1 MKNKIFRHFNY
12 KITRKSSFQIEKLH
26 TAGFNSE
33 LFKRKIH
40 YICGLNFGNENQSS
54 QLLIS
59 SMESTIEQKLRSLYQ
74 LQQIDSK
81 IDQLR
86 TLRGELP
93 MEVKDLEDEIAG
105 LETRLEKFNEDLV
118 GLKKLIAEKQAFI
131 KDANALKA
139 KYEQQLMGVKNSREY
154 DALSK
159 EVEIQGLE
167 IQIAEKKIREF
178 NVQIDQRSQELQRLS
193 DEMAGRKKDLDNKK
207 SELNS
212 IIAETEK
219 EEQDLLSSSEKA
231 RKNIEDRL
239 LTAYTRIRSN
249 SRNGLAVVTVQRDAC
264 GGCFNQIPPQRQMD
278 IRTRK
283 RIAICEH
290 CGRILVDADI
300 NAVEA

>member
-1 MKNKIFRHFNY
+1 
-12 KITRKSSFQIEKLH
+12 
-26 TAGFNSE
+26 
-33 LFKRKIH
+33 
-40 YICGLNFGNENQSS
+40 
-54 QLLIS
+54 
-59 SMESTIEQKLRSLYQ
+59 MESTIEQKLRSLYQ

-212 IIAETEK
+212 IVAETEK
-219 EEQDLLSSSEKA
+219 EEQELINASEKA
-231 RKNIEDRL
+231 RQNIEERL
-239 LTAYTRIRSN
+239 LVAYTRIRKN

-283 RIAICEH
+283 RIAVCEH
-290 CGRILVDADI
+290 CGRILVDAEIDTVM
-300 NAVEA
+300 A

>member
-1 MKNKIFRHFNY
+1 
-12 KITRKSSFQIEKLH
+12 
-26 TAGFNSE
+26 
-33 LFKRKIH
+33 
-40 YICGLNFGNENQSS
+40 
-54 QLLIS
+54 
-59 SMESTIEQKLRSLYQ
+59 MESTIEQKLRSLYQ

-93 MEVKDLEDEIAG
+93 MEVKDLEDEIEG

-131 KDANALKA
+131 KDAQALKA

-178 NVQIDQRSQELQRLS
+178 NAQIDSRSQELQRFS
-193 DEMAGRKKDLDNKK
+193 DELAGRKKDLDNKK
-207 SELNS
+207 AELS
-212 IIAETEK
+212 DIVAETEK
-219 EEQDLLSSSEKA
+219 EEQELMAASEKA
-231 RKNIEDRL
+231 RTGIEDRL
-239 LTAYTRIRSN
+239 LTAYTRIRKN

-300 NAVEA
+300 EAVVA

>member
-1 MKNKIFRHFNY
+1 
-12 KITRKSSFQIEKLH
+12 
-26 TAGFNSE
+26 
-33 LFKRKIH
+33 
-40 YICGLNFGNENQSS
+40 
-54 QLLIS
+54 
-59 SMESTIEQKLRSLYQ
+59 MESTIEQKLRSLYL
-74 LQQIDSK
+74 LQQIDTK

-93 MEVKDLEDEIAG
+93 MEVNDLEDEIIG
-105 LETRLEKFNEDLV
+105 LETRLEKYNEDLNA
-118 GLKKLIAEKQAFI
+118 LKKLIGEKQAFI
-131 KDANALKA
+131 KDANALKT

-178 NVQIDQRSQELQRLS
+178 NVQIEQRSSELQRLS
-193 DEMAGRKKDLDNKK
+193 DELAGRKKDLDNKK
-207 SELNS
+207 TELNG

-219 EEQDLLSSSEKA
+219 EEQDLIVNSKKAEKH
-231 RKNIEDRL
+231 IEERL
-239 LTAYTRIRSN
+239 LTAYHRIRSS

-283 RIAICEH
+283 KIAICEH
-290 CGRILVDADI
+290 CGRVLVDAEI
-300 NAVEA
+300 NTVEA

>member
-1 MKNKIFRHFNY
+1 
-12 KITRKSSFQIEKLH
+12 
-26 TAGFNSE
+26 
-33 LFKRKIH
+33 
-40 YICGLNFGNENQSS
+40 
-54 QLLIS
+54 
-59 SMESTIEQKLRSLYQ
+59 MESTIEQKLRSLHQ

-81 IDQLR
+81 IDELR

-93 MEVKDLEDEIAG
+93 MEVNDLEDEIAG
-105 LETRLEKFNEDLV
+105 LETRLEKYNEDIG

-178 NVQIDQRSQELQRLS
+178 NNQIDLRSQELQALS
-193 DEMAGRKKDLDNKK
+193 DELAGRKKDLDNKK
-207 SELNS
+207 GELNS

-219 EEQDLLSSSEKA
+219 EEADLLASSEKA
-231 RKNIEDRL
+231 RAHIEERL
-239 LTAYTRIRSN
+239 LVAYTRIRKN
-249 SRNGLAVVTVQRDAC
+249 ARNGLAVVTVQRDAC

-283 RIAICEH
+283 KIAICEH

-300 NAVEA
+300 EAIEA

>member
-1 MKNKIFRHFNY
+1 
-12 KITRKSSFQIEKLH
+12 
-26 TAGFNSE
+26 
-33 LFKRKIH
+33 
-40 YICGLNFGNENQSS
+40 
-54 QLLIS
+54 
-59 SMESTIEQKLRSLYQ
+59 MESTIEQKLRSLYQ

-93 MEVKDLEDEIAG
+93 MEVKDLEDEIEG

-131 KDANALKA
+131 KDAQALKT

-167 IQIAEKKIREF
+167 IQIAEKKIREI
-178 NVQIDQRSQELQRLS
+178 NAQIDGRSQELQRFS
-193 DEMAGRKKDLDNKK
+193 DELAGRKKDLDNKK
-207 SELNS
+207 AELND
-212 IIAETEK
+212 IVAETEK
-219 EEQDLLSSSEKA
+219 EEQDLISASDKA
-231 RKNIEDRL
+231 RTGIEERL
-239 LTAYTRIRSN
+239 LVAYTRIRKN
-249 SRNGLAVVTVQRDAC
+249 SLNGLAVVTVQRDAC

-300 NAVEA
+300 DAVTA

>member
-1 MKNKIFRHFNY
+1 
-12 KITRKSSFQIEKLH
+12 
-26 TAGFNSE
+26 
-33 LFKRKIH
+33 
-40 YICGLNFGNENQSS
+40 
-54 QLLIS
+54 
-59 SMESTIEQKLRSLYQ
+59 MESTIEQKLRALYL
-74 LQQIDSK
+74 LQQIDTK

-93 MEVKDLEDEIAG
+93 MEVNDLEDEIIG
-105 LETRLEKFNEDLV
+105 LETRLEKYNEDLSA
-118 GLKKLIAEKQAFI
+118 LKKLIGEKQAFI

-178 NVQIDQRSQELQRLS
+178 NVQIEQRSGELQRLS
-193 DEMAGRKKDLDNKK
+193 DELAGRKKDLDNKK
-207 SELNS
+207 TELNG

-219 EEQDLLSSSEKA
+219 EEQDLIVNSKKAEKH
-231 RKNIEDRL
+231 IEERL
-239 LTAYTRIRSN
+239 LTAYHRIRSS

-283 RIAICEH
+283 KIAICEH
-290 CGRILVDADI
+290 CGRVLVDAEI
-300 NAVEA
+300 NTVEA

>member
-1 MKNKIFRHFNY
+1 
-12 KITRKSSFQIEKLH
+12 
-26 TAGFNSE
+26 
-33 LFKRKIH
+33 
-40 YICGLNFGNENQSS
+40 
-54 QLLIS
+54 
-59 SMESTIEQKLRSLYQ
+59 MESTIEQKLRSLYQ

-193 DEMAGRKKDLDNKK
+193 DELAGRKKDLDNKK

-212 IIAETEK
+212 IVAETEK
-219 EEQDLLSSSEKA
+219 EEEELINSSEKA

-239 LTAYTRIRSN
+239 LVAYTRIRKN
-249 SRNGLAVVTVQRDAC
+249 SLNGLAVVTVQRDAC

-283 RIAICEH
+283 RIAVCEH

>member
-1 MKNKIFRHFNY
+1 
-12 KITRKSSFQIEKLH
+12 
-26 TAGFNSE
+26 
-33 LFKRKIH
+33 
-40 YICGLNFGNENQSS
+40 
-54 QLLIS
+54 
-59 SMESTIEQKLRSLYQ
+59 MESTIEQKLRSLYQ

-93 MEVKDLEDEIAG
+93 MEVKDLEDEIEG

-131 KDANALKA
+131 KDAQALKA

-167 IQIAEKKIREF
+167 IQIAEKKIREI
-178 NVQIDQRSQELQRLS
+178 NAQIDSRSQELQRFS
-193 DEMAGRKKDLDNKK
+193 DELAGRKKDLDNKK
-207 SELNS
+207 GELND
-212 IIAETEK
+212 IVAETEK
-219 EEQDLLSSSEKA
+219 EEQELIAASEKA
-231 RKNIEDRL
+231 RKGIEDRL
-239 LTAYTRIRSN
+239 LTAYTRIRKN
-249 SRNGLAVVTVQRDAC
+249 ARNGLAVVTVQRDAC

-300 NAVEA
+300 EAVTA

>member
-1 MKNKIFRHFNY
+1 
-12 KITRKSSFQIEKLH
+12 
-26 TAGFNSE
+26 
-33 LFKRKIH
+33 
-40 YICGLNFGNENQSS
+40 
-54 QLLIS
+54 
-59 SMESTIEQKLRSLYQ
+59 MESTIEQKLRSLYQ

-219 EEQDLLSSSEKA
+219 EEQDLLCSSEKA

>member
-1 MKNKIFRHFNY
+1 
-12 KITRKSSFQIEKLH
+12 
-26 TAGFNSE
+26 
-33 LFKRKIH
+33 
-40 YICGLNFGNENQSS
+40 
-54 QLLIS
+54 
-59 SMESTIEQKLRSLYQ
+59 MESTIEQKLRSLYL
-74 LQQIDSK
+74 LQQIDTK

-93 MEVKDLEDEIAG
+93 MEVNDLEDEIIG
-105 LETRLEKFNEDLV
+105 LETRLEKYNEDLNA
-118 GLKKLIAEKQAFI
+118 LKKLIGEKQAFI
-131 KDANALKA
+131 KDANALKT

-178 NVQIDQRSQELQRLS
+178 NVQIEQRSSELQRLS
-193 DEMAGRKKDLDNKK
+193 DELAGRKKDLDNKK
-207 SELNS
+207 TELNG

-219 EEQDLLSSSEKA
+219 EEQDLIVNSKKAEKH
-231 RKNIEDRL
+231 IEERL
-239 LTAYTRIRSN
+239 LTAYHRIRGS

-283 RIAICEH
+283 KIAICEH
-290 CGRILVDADI
+290 CGRVLVDSEI
-300 NAVEA
+300 NTVEA

>member
-1 MKNKIFRHFNY
+1 
-12 KITRKSSFQIEKLH
+12 
-26 TAGFNSE
+26 
-33 LFKRKIH
+33 
-40 YICGLNFGNENQSS
+40 
-54 QLLIS
+54 
-59 SMESTIEQKLRSLYQ
+59 MESTIEQKLRSLYQ

-93 MEVKDLEDEIAG
+93 MEVKDLEDEIEG

-131 KDANALKA
+131 KDAQALKA

-167 IQIAEKKIREF
+167 IQIAEKKIREI
-178 NVQIDQRSQELQRLS
+178 NAQIDSRSQELQRFS
-193 DEMAGRKKDLDNKK
+193 DELAGRKKDLDNKK
-207 SELNS
+207 TELND
-212 IIAETEK
+212 IVAETEK
-219 EEQDLLSSSEKA
+219 EEQDLIASSENA
-231 RKNIEDRL
+231 RKNIEERL
-239 LTAYTRIRSN
+239 LTAYTRIRKN
-249 SRNGLAVVTVQRDAC
+249 ALNGLAVVTVQRDAC

-300 NAVEA
+300 DAVVA

>member
-1 MKNKIFRHFNY
+1 
-12 KITRKSSFQIEKLH
+12 
-26 TAGFNSE
+26 
-33 LFKRKIH
+33 
-40 YICGLNFGNENQSS
+40 
-54 QLLIS
+54 
-59 SMESTIEQKLRSLYQ
+59 MESTIEQKLRSLYQ
-74 LQQIDSK
+74 LQQIDTK

-105 LETRLEKFNEDLV
+105 LETRLEKYNEELG
-118 GLKKLIAEKQAFI
+118 GLKKLIGEKQVFI

-178 NVQIDQRSQELQRLS
+178 NVQIEQRNAELQRLS
-193 DEMAGRKKDLDNKK
+193 DELAGRKKDLDNKRT
-207 SELNS
+207 ELNG

-219 EEQDLLSSSEKA
+219 EEQDLLANSKKA
-231 RKNIEDRL
+231 EGNIEERL
-239 LTAYTRIRSN
+239 LTAYHRIRTN
-249 SRNGLAVVTVQRDAC
+249 TRNGLAVVTVQRDAC

-283 RIAICEH
+283 KIAICEH
-290 CGRILVDADI
+290 CGRILVDSEI
-300 NAVEA
+300 NSVEA

>member
-1 MKNKIFRHFNY
+1 
-12 KITRKSSFQIEKLH
+12 
-26 TAGFNSE
+26 
-33 LFKRKIH
+33 
-40 YICGLNFGNENQSS
+40 
-54 QLLIS
+54 
-59 SMESTIEQKLRSLYQ
+59 MESTIEQKLRSLYQ

-93 MEVKDLEDEIAG
+93 MEVKDLEDEIEG

-131 KDANALKA
+131 KDAQALKA

-178 NVQIDQRSQELQRLS
+178 NAQIDSRSQELQRFS
-193 DEMAGRKKDLDNKK
+193 DELAGRKKDLDNKK
-207 SELNS
+207 AELND
-212 IIAETEK
+212 IVAETEK
-219 EEQDLLSSSEKA
+219 EEQELITASEKA
-231 RKNIEDRL
+231 RTGIEDRL
-239 LTAYTRIRSN
+239 LVAYTRIRKN
-249 SRNGLAVVTVQRDAC
+249 SLNGLAVVTVQRDAC

-300 NAVEA
+300 DAVTA

>member
-1 MKNKIFRHFNY
+1 
-12 KITRKSSFQIEKLH
+12 
-26 TAGFNSE
+26 
-33 LFKRKIH
+33 
-40 YICGLNFGNENQSS
+40 
-54 QLLIS
+54 
-59 SMESTIEQKLRSLYQ
+59 MESTIEQKLRSLYQ

-93 MEVKDLEDEIAG
+93 MEVKDLEDEIEG

-131 KDANALKA
+131 KDAQALKV

-167 IQIAEKKIREF
+167 IQIAEKKIREI
-178 NVQIDQRSQELQRLS
+178 NAQIDSRSQELQRFS
-193 DEMAGRKKDLDNKK
+193 DELAGRKKDLDNKK
-207 SELNS
+207 GELND
-212 IIAETEK
+212 IVAETEK
-219 EEQDLLSSSEKA
+219 EEQELIASSDKA

-239 LTAYTRIRSN
+239 LTAYTRIRKN
-249 SRNGLAVVTVQRDAC
+249 ARNGLAVVTVQRDAC

-300 NAVEA
+300 DAVTA

>member
-1 MKNKIFRHFNY
+1 
-12 KITRKSSFQIEKLH
+12 
-26 TAGFNSE
+26 
-33 LFKRKIH
+33 
-40 YICGLNFGNENQSS
+40 
-54 QLLIS
+54 
-59 SMESTIEQKLRSLYQ
+59 MESTIEQKLRSLYL
-74 LQQIDSK
+74 LQQIDTK

-93 MEVKDLEDEIAG
+93 MEVNDLEDEIIG
-105 LETRLEKFNEDLV
+105 LETRLEKYNEDLNA
-118 GLKKLIAEKQAFI
+118 LKKLIGEKQAFI
-131 KDANALKA
+131 NDANALKT

-178 NVQIDQRSQELQRLS
+178 NVQIEQRSSELQRLS
-193 DEMAGRKKDLDNKK
+193 DELAGRKKDLDNKK
-207 SELNS
+207 TELNG

-219 EEQDLLSSSEKA
+219 EEQDLIVNSKKAEKH
-231 RKNIEDRL
+231 IEERL
-239 LTAYTRIRSN
+239 LTAYHRIRGS

-283 RIAICEH
+283 KIAICEH
-290 CGRILVDADI
+290 CGRVLVDSEI
-300 NAVEA
+300 NTVEA

>member
-1 MKNKIFRHFNY
+1 
-12 KITRKSSFQIEKLH
+12 
-26 TAGFNSE
+26 
-33 LFKRKIH
+33 
-40 YICGLNFGNENQSS
+40 
-54 QLLIS
+54 
-59 SMESTIEQKLRSLYQ
+59 MESTIEQKLRSLYL
-74 LQQIDSK
+74 LQQIDTK

-93 MEVKDLEDEIAG
+93 MEVNDLEDEIIG
-105 LETRLEKFNEDLV
+105 LETRLEKYNEDLTA
-118 GLKKLIAEKQAFI
+118 LKKLIGEKQAFI

-178 NVQIDQRSQELQRLS
+178 NVQIEQRSSELQRLS
-193 DEMAGRKKDLDNKK
+193 DELAGRKKDLDNKK
-207 SELNS
+207 TELNG

-219 EEQDLLSSSEKA
+219 EEQDLIVNSKKAEKH
-231 RKNIEDRL
+231 IEERL
-239 LTAYTRIRSN
+239 LTAYHRIRGS

-283 RIAICEH
+283 KIAICEH
-290 CGRILVDADI
+290 CGRVLVDSEI
-300 NAVEA
+300 NTVEA

>member
-1 MKNKIFRHFNY
+1 
-12 KITRKSSFQIEKLH
+12 
-26 TAGFNSE
+26 
-33 LFKRKIH
+33 
-40 YICGLNFGNENQSS
+40 
-54 QLLIS
+54 
-59 SMESTIEQKLRSLYQ
+59 MESTIEQKLRALYL
-74 LQQIDSK
+74 LQQIDTK

-93 MEVKDLEDEIAG
+93 MEVNDLEDEIIG
-105 LETRLEKFNEDLV
+105 LETRLEKYNEDLSA
-118 GLKKLIAEKQAFI
+118 LKKLIGEKQAFI

-178 NVQIDQRSQELQRLS
+178 NVQIEQRSGELQRLS
-193 DEMAGRKKDLDNKK
+193 DELAGRKKDLDNKK
-207 SELNS
+207 TELNG

-219 EEQDLLSSSEKA
+219 EEQDLIVNSKKAEKH
-231 RKNIEDRL
+231 IEERL
-239 LTAYTRIRSN
+239 LTAYHRIRGS

-283 RIAICEH
+283 KIAICEH
-290 CGRILVDADI
+290 CGRVLVDAEI
-300 NAVEA
+300 NTVEA

>member
-1 MKNKIFRHFNY
+1 
-12 KITRKSSFQIEKLH
+12 
-26 TAGFNSE
+26 
-33 LFKRKIH
+33 
-40 YICGLNFGNENQSS
+40 
-54 QLLIS
+54 
-59 SMESTIEQKLRSLYQ
+59 MESTIEQKLRSLYL
-74 LQQIDSK
+74 LQQIDTK

-93 MEVKDLEDEIAG
+93 MEVNDLEDEIIG
-105 LETRLEKFNEDLV
+105 LETRLEKYNEDLG
-118 GLKKLIAEKQAFI
+118 GLKKLIGEKQAFI

-178 NVQIDQRSQELQRLS
+178 NLQIEQRSGELQRLS
-193 DEMAGRKKDLDNKK
+193 DELAGRKKDLDNKK
-207 SELNS
+207 TELNG

-219 EEQDLLSSSEKA
+219 EEQDLLTNSKKA
-231 RKNIEDRL
+231 EKNIEERL
-239 LTAYTRIRSN
+239 LTAYHRIRNS

-283 RIAICEH
+283 KIAICEH
-290 CGRILVDADI
+290 CGRILVDSEI
-300 NAVEA
+300 NTVEA

>member
-1 MKNKIFRHFNY
+1 
-12 KITRKSSFQIEKLH
+12 
-26 TAGFNSE
+26 
-33 LFKRKIH
+33 
-40 YICGLNFGNENQSS
+40 
-54 QLLIS
+54 
-59 SMESTIEQKLRSLYQ
+59 MESTIEQKLRSLYL
-74 LQQIDSK
+74 LQQIDTK

-93 MEVKDLEDEIAG
+93 MEVNDLEDEIIG
-105 LETRLEKFNEDLV
+105 LETRLEKYNEDLNA
-118 GLKKLIAEKQAFI
+118 LKKLIGEKQAFI

-178 NVQIDQRSQELQRLS
+178 NVQIEQRSGELQRLS
-193 DEMAGRKKDLDNKK
+193 DELAGRKKDLDNKK
-207 SELNS
+207 TELNG

-219 EEQDLLSSSEKA
+219 EEQDLIVNSKKAEKH
-231 RKNIEDRL
+231 IEERL
-239 LTAYTRIRSN
+239 LTAYHRIRGS

-283 RIAICEH
+283 KIAICEH
-290 CGRILVDADI
+290 CGRVLVDSEI
-300 NAVEA
+300 NTVEA

>member
-1 MKNKIFRHFNY
+1 
-12 KITRKSSFQIEKLH
+12 
-26 TAGFNSE
+26 
-33 LFKRKIH
+33 
-40 YICGLNFGNENQSS
+40 
-54 QLLIS
+54 
-59 SMESTIEQKLRSLYQ
+59 MESTIEQKLRALYL
-74 LQQIDSK
+74 LQQIDTK

-93 MEVKDLEDEIAG
+93 MEVNDLEDEIIG
-105 LETRLEKFNEDLV
+105 LETRLEKYNEDLG

-178 NVQIDQRSQELQRLS
+178 NLQIEQRSGELQRLS
-193 DEMAGRKKDLDNKK
+193 DELAGRKKDLDNKK
-207 SELNS
+207 TELNG

-219 EEQDLLSSSEKA
+219 EEQDLITNSKKAEKS
-231 RKNIEDRL
+231 IEERL
-239 LTAYTRIRSN
+239 LIAYHRIRSS

-283 RIAICEH
+283 KIAICEH
-290 CGRILVDADI
+290 CGRILVDSEI
-300 NAVEA
+300 NSVEA

>member
-1 MKNKIFRHFNY
+1 
-12 KITRKSSFQIEKLH
+12 
-26 TAGFNSE
+26 
-33 LFKRKIH
+33 
-40 YICGLNFGNENQSS
+40 
-54 QLLIS
+54 
-59 SMESTIEQKLRSLYQ
+59 MESTIEQKLRSLYL
-74 LQQIDSK
+74 LQQIDTK

-93 MEVKDLEDEIAG
+93 MEVNDLEDEIIG
-105 LETRLEKFNEDLV
+105 LETRLEKYNEDLG

-178 NVQIDQRSQELQRLS
+178 NLQIEQRSGELQRLS
-193 DEMAGRKKDLDNKK
+193 DELAGRKKDLDNKK
-207 SELNS
+207 TELNG

-219 EEQDLLSSSEKA
+219 EVQQDLLTNSKKA
-231 RKNIEDRL
+231 EKNIEERL
-239 LTAYTRIRSN
+239 LTAYHRIRNS

-283 RIAICEH
+283 KIAICEH
-290 CGRILVDADI
+290 CGRILVDSEI
-300 NAVEA
+300 NTVEA

>member
-1 MKNKIFRHFNY
+1 
-12 KITRKSSFQIEKLH
+12 
-26 TAGFNSE
+26 
-33 LFKRKIH
+33 
-40 YICGLNFGNENQSS
+40 
-54 QLLIS
+54 
-59 SMESTIEQKLRSLYQ
+59 MESTIEQKLRSLYL
-74 LQQIDSK
+74 LQQIDTK

-93 MEVKDLEDEIAG
+93 MEVNDLEDEIIG
-105 LETRLEKFNEDLV
+105 LETRLEKYNEDLNA
-118 GLKKLIAEKQAFI
+118 LKKLIGEKQAFI
-131 KDANALKA
+131 KDANALKT

-178 NVQIDQRSQELQRLS
+178 NVQIEQRSSELQRLS
-193 DEMAGRKKDLDNKK
+193 DELAGRKKDLDNKK
-207 SELNS
+207 TELNG

-219 EEQDLLSSSEKA
+219 EEQDLLVNSKKAEKH
-231 RKNIEDRL
+231 IEERL
-239 LTAYTRIRSN
+239 LTAYHRIRGS

-283 RIAICEH
+283 KIAICEH
-290 CGRILVDADI
+290 CGRVLVDSEI
-300 NAVEA
+300 NTVEA

>member
-1 MKNKIFRHFNY
+1 
-12 KITRKSSFQIEKLH
+12 
-26 TAGFNSE
+26 
-33 LFKRKIH
+33 
-40 YICGLNFGNENQSS
+40 
-54 QLLIS
+54 
-59 SMESTIEQKLRSLYQ
+59 MESTIEQKLRALYL
-74 LQQIDSK
+74 LQQIDTK

-93 MEVKDLEDEIAG
+93 MEVNDLEDEIIG
-105 LETRLEKFNEDLV
+105 LETRLEKYNEDL
-118 GLKKLIAEKQAFI
+118 GSLKKLIGEKQAFI

-139 KYEQQLMGVKNSREY
+139 KYEQQLMSVKNSREY

-178 NVQIDQRSQELQRLS
+178 NVQIEERSTELQRLS
-193 DEMAGRKKDLDNKK
+193 DELAGRKKDLDNKK
-207 SELNS
+207 TELNG

-219 EEQDLLSSSEKA
+219 EEQDLITNSKKAEKS
-231 RKNIEDRL
+231 IEERL
-239 LTAYTRIRSN
+239 LRAYHRIRNS

-283 RIAICEH
+283 KIAICEH
-290 CGRILVDADI
+290 CGRILVDSEI
-300 NAVEA
+300 STVEV

>member
-1 MKNKIFRHFNY
+1 
-12 KITRKSSFQIEKLH
+12 
-26 TAGFNSE
+26 
-33 LFKRKIH
+33 
-40 YICGLNFGNENQSS
+40 
-54 QLLIS
+54 
-59 SMESTIEQKLRSLYQ
+59 MESTIEQKLRSLYQ

>member
-1 MKNKIFRHFNY
+1 
-12 KITRKSSFQIEKLH
+12 
-26 TAGFNSE
+26 
-33 LFKRKIH
+33 
-40 YICGLNFGNENQSS
+40 
-54 QLLIS
+54 
-59 SMESTIEQKLRSLYQ
+59 MESTIEQKLRSLYQ

-93 MEVKDLEDEIAG
+93 MEVKDLEDEIEG

-131 KDANALKA
+131 KDAQALKT

-167 IQIAEKKIREF
+167 IQIAEKKIREI
-178 NVQIDQRSQELQRLS
+178 NAQIDGRSQELQRFS
-193 DEMAGRKKDLDNKK
+193 DELAGRKKDLDNKK
-207 SELNS
+207 AELND
-212 IIAETEK
+212 IVAETEK
-219 EEQDLLSSSEKA
+219 EEQDLISASDKA
-231 RKNIEDRL
+231 RTGIEERL
-239 LTAYTRIRSN
+239 LVAYTRIRKN
-249 SRNGLAVVTVQRDAC
+249 SLNGLAVVTVQRDAC

-300 NAVEA
+300 DAVPA

>member
-1 MKNKIFRHFNY
+1 
-12 KITRKSSFQIEKLH
+12 
-26 TAGFNSE
+26 
-33 LFKRKIH
+33 
-40 YICGLNFGNENQSS
+40 
-54 QLLIS
+54 
-59 SMESTIEQKLRSLYQ
+59 MESTIEQKLRALYL
-74 LQQIDSK
+74 LQQIDTK

-93 MEVKDLEDEIAG
+93 MEVNDLEDEIIG
-105 LETRLEKFNEDLV
+105 LETRLEKYNEDLG

-178 NVQIDQRSQELQRLS
+178 NLQIEQRSGELQRLS
-193 DEMAGRKKDLDNKK
+193 DELSGRKKDLDNKK
-207 SELNS
+207 TELNG

-219 EEQDLLSSSEKA
+219 EEQDLITNSKKAEKS
-231 RKNIEDRL
+231 IEERL
-239 LTAYTRIRSN
+239 LTAYHRIRSS

-283 RIAICEH
+283 KIAICEH
-290 CGRILVDADI
+290 CGRILVDSEI
-300 NAVEA
+300 NSVEA

>member
-1 MKNKIFRHFNY
+1 
-12 KITRKSSFQIEKLH
+12 
-26 TAGFNSE
+26 
-33 LFKRKIH
+33 
-40 YICGLNFGNENQSS
+40 
-54 QLLIS
+54 
-59 SMESTIEQKLRSLYQ
+59 MESTIEQKLRSLYQ

-93 MEVKDLEDEIAG
+93 MEVKDLEDEIEG

-131 KDANALKA
+131 KDALALKA

-178 NVQIDQRSQELQRLS
+178 NAQIDGRSQELQRFS
-193 DEMAGRKKDLDNKK
+193 DELAGRKKDLDNKK
-207 SELNS
+207 SELS
-212 IIAETEK
+212 DIVAETEK
-219 EEQDLLSSSEKA
+219 EEQELLAASEKA

-239 LTAYTRIRSN
+239 LTAYTRIRKN
-249 SRNGLAVVTVQRDAC
+249 ARNGLAVVTVQRDAC

-300 NAVEA
+300 EAVVA

>member
-1 MKNKIFRHFNY
+1 
-12 KITRKSSFQIEKLH
+12 
-26 TAGFNSE
+26 
-33 LFKRKIH
+33 
-40 YICGLNFGNENQSS
+40 
-54 QLLIS
+54 
-59 SMESTIEQKLRSLYQ
+59 MESTIEQKLRSLYQ

-93 MEVKDLEDEIAG
+93 MEVKDLEDEIEG

-131 KDANALKA
+131 KDAQALKA

-178 NVQIDQRSQELQRLS
+178 NAQIDSRSQELQRFS
-193 DEMAGRKKDLDNKK
+193 DELAGRKKDLDNKK
-207 SELNS
+207 AELS
-212 IIAETEK
+212 DIVAETEK
-219 EEQDLLSSSEKA
+219 EEQELVAASEKA
-231 RKNIEDRL
+231 RIGIEDRL
-239 LTAYTRIRSN
+239 LTAYTRIRKN

-300 NAVEA
+300 EAVVA

>member
-1 MKNKIFRHFNY
+1 
-12 KITRKSSFQIEKLH
+12 
-26 TAGFNSE
+26 
-33 LFKRKIH
+33 
-40 YICGLNFGNENQSS
+40 
-54 QLLIS
+54 
-59 SMESTIEQKLRSLYQ
+59 MESTIEQKLRSLYQ

-93 MEVKDLEDEIAG
+93 MEVKDLEDEIEG

-131 KDANALKA
+131 KDAQALKA

-178 NVQIDQRSQELQRLS
+178 NAQIDSRSQELQRFS
-193 DEMAGRKKDLDNKK
+193 DELAGRKKDLDNKK
-207 SELNS
+207 AELND
-212 IIAETEK
+212 IVAETEK
-219 EEQDLLSSSEKA
+219 EEQELMAASEKA
-231 RKNIEDRL
+231 RTGIEDRL
-239 LTAYTRIRSN
+239 LTAYTRIRKN

-300 NAVEA
+300 DAVTA

>member
-1 MKNKIFRHFNY
+1 
-12 KITRKSSFQIEKLH
+12 
-26 TAGFNSE
+26 
-33 LFKRKIH
+33 
-40 YICGLNFGNENQSS
+40 
-54 QLLIS
+54 
-59 SMESTIEQKLRSLYQ
+59 MESTIEQKLRALYL
-74 LQQIDSK
+74 LQQIDTK

-93 MEVKDLEDEIAG
+93 MEVNDLEDEIIG
-105 LETRLEKFNEDLV
+105 LETRLEKYNEDLG

-178 NVQIDQRSQELQRLS
+178 NLQIEQRSGELQRLS
-193 DEMAGRKKDLDNKK
+193 DELAGRKKDLDNKK
-207 SELNS
+207 TELNG

-219 EEQDLLSSSEKA
+219 EEQDLITNSKKAEKS
-231 RKNIEDRL
+231 IEERL
-239 LTAYTRIRSN
+239 LTAYHRIRSS

-283 RIAICEH
+283 KIAICEH
-290 CGRILVDADI
+290 CGRILVDSEI
-300 NAVEA
+300 NSVEA

>member
-1 MKNKIFRHFNY
+1 
-12 KITRKSSFQIEKLH
+12 
-26 TAGFNSE
+26 
-33 LFKRKIH
+33 
-40 YICGLNFGNENQSS
+40 
-54 QLLIS
+54 
-59 SMESTIEQKLRSLYQ
+59 MESTIEQKLRSLYL
-74 LQQIDSK
+74 LQQIDTK

-93 MEVKDLEDEIAG
+93 MEVNDLEDEIIG
-105 LETRLEKFNEDLV
+105 LETRLEKYNEDLNA
-118 GLKKLIAEKQAFI
+118 LKKLIGEKQAFI
-131 KDANALKA
+131 KDANALKT

-178 NVQIDQRSQELQRLS
+178 NVQIEQRSSELQRLS
-193 DEMAGRKKDLDNKK
+193 DELAGRKKDLDNKK
-207 SELNS
+207 TELNG

-219 EEQDLLSSSEKA
+219 EEQDLIVNSKKAEKH
-231 RKNIEDRL
+231 IEERL
-239 LTAYTRIRSN
+239 LTAYHRIRSS

-283 RIAICEH
+283 KIAICEH
-290 CGRILVDADI
+290 CGRVLVDSEI
-300 NAVEA
+300 NTVEA

>member
-1 MKNKIFRHFNY
+1 
-12 KITRKSSFQIEKLH
+12 
-26 TAGFNSE
+26 
-33 LFKRKIH
+33 
-40 YICGLNFGNENQSS
+40 
-54 QLLIS
+54 
-59 SMESTIEQKLRSLYQ
+59 MESTIEQKLRSLYQ
-74 LQQIDSK
+74 LQQIDTK

-105 LETRLEKFNEDLV
+105 LETRLEKYNEELG
-118 GLKKLIAEKQAFI
+118 GLKKLIGEKQAFI

-178 NVQIDQRSQELQRLS
+178 NVQIEQRSGELQRLS
-193 DEMAGRKKDLDNKK
+193 DELAGRKKDLDNKRT
-207 SELNS
+207 ELNG

-219 EEQDLLSSSEKA
+219 EEQDLLANSKKA
-231 RKNIEDRL
+231 EGNIEERL
-239 LTAYTRIRSN
+239 LTAYHRIRTN
-249 SRNGLAVVTVQRDAC
+249 TRNGLAVVTVQRDAC

-283 RIAICEH
+283 KIAICEH
-290 CGRILVDADI
+290 CGRILVDSEI
-300 NAVEA
+300 NSVEA

>member
-1 MKNKIFRHFNY
+1 
-12 KITRKSSFQIEKLH
+12 
-26 TAGFNSE
+26 
-33 LFKRKIH
+33 
-40 YICGLNFGNENQSS
+40 
-54 QLLIS
+54 
-59 SMESTIEQKLRSLYQ
+59 MESTIEQKLRSLYL
-74 LQQIDSK
+74 LQQIDTK

-93 MEVKDLEDEIAG
+93 MEVNDLEDEIIG
-105 LETRLEKFNEDLV
+105 LETRLEKYNEDLNA
-118 GLKKLIAEKQAFI
+118 LKKLIGEKQAFI
-131 KDANALKA
+131 KDANALKT

-178 NVQIDQRSQELQRLS
+178 NVQIEQRSTELQRLS
-193 DEMAGRKKDLDNKK
+193 DELAGRKKDLDNKK
-207 SELNS
+207 TELNG

-219 EEQDLLSSSEKA
+219 EEQDLIVNSKKAEKH
-231 RKNIEDRL
+231 IEERL
-239 LTAYTRIRSN
+239 LTAYHRIRGS

-283 RIAICEH
+283 KIAICEH
-290 CGRILVDADI
+290 CGRVLVDSEI
-300 NAVEA
+300 NTVEA